1 MARRDNITSA
11 HDPGPAGEDSVAAS
25 GSGSAARDAGSAAR
39 DAGSAAR
46 DAGSAARDA
55 GSAAHAAGPA
65 AHAAGP
71 AAHAAGP
78 AAHDSVAELI
88 AEWAGVDPAMDLA
101 TVAIV
106 ARLGRIRTH
115 IAMRMDEVFAAHGIS
130 AADFAAMSILR
141 RRGEVPMRSV
151 ADGLY
156 LTAGTVT
163 PRIRRLV
170 DHGLVRVSPDVH
182 DARVRLVALTT
193 LGERT
198 FDAVV
203 PAHLATQRQA
213 LESLTA
219 AQRLELAGLLAIL
232 LTDLES

>member
-1 MARRDNITSA
+1 
-11 HDPGPAGEDSVAAS
+11 
-25 GSGSAARDAGSAAR
+25 
-39 DAGSAAR
+39 
-46 DAGSAARDA
+46 
-55 GSAAHAAGPA
+55 
-65 AHAAGP
+65 
-71 AAHAAGP
+71 
-78 AAHDSVAELI
+78 
-88 AEWAGVDPAMDLA
+88 MDLA